1 MDIPYKK
8 RGSLPEYC
16 KHPTKPAFL
25 IAVSCFLACVLT
37 LARPATSAAAA
48 AGTAEGA
55 TGGQISLPAGMGWED
70 WHAVRDQH
78 AHRATV
84 KVFVRNGEAPQ
95 TAKVRVVLAQTPKP
109 TFDSPQAIVDSIVQ
123 TANRQCEKATV
134 RPIRKSASDL
144 IFELRGYG
152 CSGQKGERYLL
163 QRIAFIGE
171 WELQVTY
178 APMSPTDDLPP
189 PDKERALKL
198 LSSATIVP
206 GSSPAAETGW
216 FLITPPPQADGHYDA
231 SAPISKWK
239 IEEGAGTREK
249 CKEVQTFLT
258 LRARKEGKPSEI
270 EEVKDASC
278 VSMDDPR
285 LEGN

>member
-1 MDIPYKK
+1 MHIPYKK
-8 RGSLPEYC
+8 RGLLPAYGEY
-16 KHPTKPAFL
+16 PMNPAFL
-25 IAVSCFLACVLT
+25 SAVCCLLACVL
-37 LARPATSAAAA
+37 LARPATSAAAS
-48 AGTAEGA
+48 AGRVERAP
-55 TGGQISLPAGMGWED
+55 GGQLRLPQGMGWED

-109 TFDSPQAIVDSIVQ
+109 TFDSPQAILDTIVE
-123 TANRQCEKATV
+123 TAKRQCEKVTAHS
-134 RPIRKSASDL
+134 IRKGAADL
-144 IFELRGYG
+144 IYELRGYG
-152 CSGQKGERYLL
+152 CAGQKGERYLL

-189 PDKERALKL
+189 PEKERAIKL

-206 GSSPAAETGW
+206 GSSPATLTGW
-216 FLITPPPQADGHYDA
+216 FLITPPPQANGHYDT
-231 SAPISKWK
+231 SAPLSKWK

-249 CKEVQTFLT
+249 CREVQAFLT
-258 LRARKEGKPSEI
+258 LRARKEGKPSDV
-270 EEVKDASC
+270 EEVKDAWC

>member
-1 MDIPYKK
+1 MQIPHKK
-8 RGSLPEYC
+8 RGTLRAYGE
-16 KHPTKPAFL
+16 HPMNPAFL
-25 IAVSCFLACVLT
+25 SAVCCLLACVLT

-48 AGTAEGA
+48 ADTVERAP
-55 TGGQISLPAGMGWED
+55 GGQLSLPQGMGWED

-109 TFDSPQAIVDSIVQ
+109 TFDSPQAIVDGIVQ
-123 TANRQCEKATV
+123 TANQQCKKATV
-134 RPIRKSASDL
+134 RPLRKSATDL

-178 APMSPTDDLPP
+178 APMSPTDNLPP
-189 PDKERALKL
+189 PEKERAIKM

-206 GSSPAAETGW
+206 GSSPAADTGW
-216 FLITPPPQADGHYDA
+216 FLITPPPQANGHYDT
-231 SAPISKWK
+231 SAPLSKWK

-249 CKEVQTFLT
+249 CREVQAFLT
-258 LRARKEGKPSEI
+258 MRVRKDGKPSDI
-270 EEVKDASC
+270 EQVKGASC

>member
-1 MDIPYKK
+1 MDIPNKE
-8 RGSLPEYC
+8 RGSLKAYGQ
-16 KHPTKPAFL
+16 HPMNAAIL
-25 IAVSCFLACVLT
+25 SAVSCLMACVLT
-37 LARPATSAAAA
+37 LTRPAISAAAA
-48 AGTAEGA
+48 AGTAEG
-55 TGGQISLPAGMGWED
+55 TSGGQISLPQGMGWED

-109 TFDSPQAIVDSIVQ
+109 TFDSPQAIVDSLVQ
-123 TANRQCEKATV
+123 TANHQCEKATV

-152 CSGQKGERYLL
+152 CAGQKGERYLL

-189 PDKERALKL
+189 PDKERAIKL

-216 FLITPPPQADGHYDA
+216 FLITPPSQANGHYDT

-249 CKEVQTFLT
+249 CREVQTFLT